1 MAHPVSV
8 ERSRAIPINPEEAFA
23 RTLPMPLPTLFGHW
37 FGPIPPIKE
46 VRDQHGDWSSAGQTR
61 TIVLA
66 GGGTMRETLTDV
78 KPGRSF
84 AYTITGITGPM
95 TPMIDHVEG
104 TWIFG
109 PAGTGT
115 RVTWRW
121 VLHPKSAVSA
131 PALPVFARLWR
142 GYAGRSLE
150 TLSDYLL
157 G

>member
-1 MAHPVSV
+1 MPTSV
-8 ERSRAIPINPEEAFA
+8 ERSRAIPVSPDEAFA
-23 RTLPMPLPTLFGHW
+23 RTLPMPLPTLFRRW

-46 VRDQHGDWSSAGQTR
+46 VRDQSGDWSSAGQTR

-66 GGGTMRETLTDV
+66 GGGTMRETLTAVD
-78 KPGRSF
+78 PGRSF
-84 AYTITGITGPM
+84 SYTISEITGPM
-95 TPMIDHVEG
+95 SPLIDHVEG
-104 TWIFG
+104 AWIFD

-121 VLHPKSAVSA
+121 VLHPRSFATA

-142 GYAGRSLE
+142 GYAGRALE
-150 TLSDYLL
+150 SLSDYLV